1 MVKTI
6 DPISPH
12 MIEQLRAANTP
23 TGPFVIFIA
32 RSSKCHNGATI
43 HGQKMWLRGTMS
55 YVESAFRSKYGYL
68 GNRPRAYCAFVHES
82 NDPLPPTDDG
92 IQYISAIM
100 QRAREA
106 GSEAIIVISGWD
118 GFTTDEPTFINLL
131 KDFKEVKITIRI
143 YASFMRDSPRQFWEV
158 DAHKVS
164 AHFEGKIALEDDSET
179 DHSAL
184 FAERFRFIHG
194 ERASIEEAIQMLMGM
209 TGRSREELMEECRLE
224 VEGDGGEME
233 YDEDCEVF
241 DEEWKEEEWKEE
253 EKKEKDIEE
262 WRPRRRRK
270 FK

>member
-1 MVKTI
+1 MVKAM

-12 MIEQLRAANTP
+12 MIEQLRVANIP

-68 GNRPRAYCAFVHES
+68 GNRPQAYCTFVHES

-92 IQYISAIM
+92 IQYISAVM
-100 QRAREA
+100 QRAQEA
-106 GSEAIIVISGWD
+106 GTQAIIVISGWD

-131 KDFKEVKITIRI
+131 RDFKEVKITIRI
-143 YASFMRDSPRQFWEV
+143 YASFMRDSPRHFWEV

-164 AHFEGKIALEDDSET
+164 AYFEGKLTLEDDTEKV
-179 DHSAL
+179 HSAL

-194 ERASIEEAIQMLMGM
+194 ERASIEEAVQMLMKI
-209 TGRSREELMEECRLE
+209 TGKSREELMEECRLE
-224 VEGDGGEME
+224 AEGKRGETE
-233 YDEDCEVF
+233 YEECEVF
-241 DEEWKEEEWKEE
+241 EEMWKEE
-253 EKKEKDIEE
+253 EKKEEEIKE